1 MSTITVGIPTTA
13 SSAAGVGVGA
23 SSGGYK
29 TFICFSNP
37 CNGNGLLST
46 LAAHIHNDTGSPVS
60 ARFITYA
67 CTDLGGGNYQITQR
81 ARTGAYSI
89 AKGTDGLTAIY
100 SQSLEV
106 HKTDVIGLQI
116 YFPIGSYDFEDV
128 FTVYGGDG
136 YTPRYYTI
144 VTGTFTSKTV
154 NAGVSDPFIIYGSGD
169 SYSGEGGSGGG
180 GIGGNPK
187 SACHDVTETV
197 TEDESSTGLWG
208 VVTPRDFGLSGGKDA
223 AYVDLTFPWDTA
235 GDYTESE
242 IFVDGVNKGYD
253 NPTNP
258 MEHYTLQ
265 MDVFRYNGISPLTMT
280 NVKELSTSEDTDT
293 WGLIEF
299 NGYLYA
305 GLGKWQYAS
314 DKGELFRSSNG
325 TSWTSV
331 WSSSTLSIACLCV
344 HDSYLYMSLSGGAM
358 KRSSDGITWTDITS
372 PGIYVNDMVSFGS
385 YLYVGC
391 YYGGHVV
398 RRSTD
403 GSTWTTVVTFAHS
416 NGTTNRSFAK
426 SSTRIYISQGS
437 GYIYNTTDGTTWTEV
452 DGSRA
457 VNRIHYFGSYL
468 WGNVGGTLYR
478 SSDNGA
484 TWSSSIATGEAD
496 IWGMC
501 NDGTNMCFGTGDHG
515 KIYILS
521 GSTWYLAYSFGSYR
535 IDKVA
540 VFNSILYVGLGYHS
554 IVYKADRGIETVA
567 TGRVY
572 DFHECWW
579 IEATNG
585 DVYVAPATGNNSNL
599 GFSWDE
605 AYATLQKGL
614 DEVGNGGVVHVKC
627 HTTVH
632 TVSNIS
638 DSKIIKPYTEGSYN
652 KIYITK

>member
-116 YFPIGSYDFEDV
+116 YFPTGSYDFEDV

-169 SYSGEGGSGGG
+169 SYSGEEGGGGG
-180 GIGGNPK
+180 GIGGDPK
-187 SACHDVTETV
+187 SACHDVTESV
-197 TEDESSTGLWG
+197 EQNGISTGLWG
-208 VVTPRDFGLSGGKDA
+208 VVRPRDFGVSGGESA

-235 GDYTESE
+235 GTYHSDEVF
-242 IFVDGVNKGYD
+242 IDGVTKSYTRAN
-253 NPTNP
+253 NPL
-258 MEHYTLQ
+258 ERYTLK
-265 MDVFRYNGISPLTMT
+265 MDVLRYTGDRPDITISNGEFETNDTWTGSGSGEYSSAYVGGVAHSGSRSRVLALGDTTDSTVGFSSGDYAAVSQTISAMQDGTVYFYWRWGYSNISVTSGTSVVEVLLDGVVVWDEVINDYGAANTWYAASIAVSEGDHTLTFRHRATSTKVPGILFVWIDS
-280 NVKELSTSEDTDT
+280 VESSTS
-293 WGLIEF
+293 
-299 NGYLYA
+299 
-305 GLGKWQYAS
+305 
-314 DKGELFRSSNG
+314 
-325 TSWTSV
+325 
-331 WSSSTLSIACLCV
+331 
-344 HDSYLYMSLSGGAM
+344 
-358 KRSSDGITWTDITS
+358 
-372 PGIYVNDMVSFGS
+372 
-385 YLYVGC
+385 
-391 YYGGHVV
+391 
-398 RRSTD
+398 
-403 GSTWTTVVTFAHS
+403 
-416 NGTTNRSFAK
+416 
-426 SSTRIYISQGS
+426 
-437 GYIYNTTDGTTWTEV
+437 
-452 DGSRA
+452 
-457 VNRIHYFGSYL
+457 
-468 WGNVGGTLYR
+468 NVP
-478 SSDNGA
+478 
-484 TWSSSIATGEAD
+484 
-496 IWGMC
+496 
-501 NDGTNMCFGTGDHG
+501 
-515 KIYILS
+515 
-521 GSTWYLAYSFGSYR
+521 
-535 IDKVA
+535 
-540 VFNSILYVGLGYHS
+540 
-554 IVYKADRGIETVA
+554 

-572 DFHECWW
+572 NFHECWW
-579 IEATNG
+579 MESSNG

-614 DEVGNGGVVHVKC
+614 DVVGKGGVVHVKC

-632 TVSNIS
+632 QVSNIS